1 MPNSNVKKCEHLL
14 INIRFWETA
23 YLPLP
28 WVNICPRDKWKVSV
42 NAGPWEGGVGGQLP
56 GNIQWSTAHLPLPW
70 IYLPTTGEE
79 CALDNG
85 LWPTD
90 APGETDPADEAA
102 AKSAWRRCK
111 AFWLPGCRE
120 LPCWESCCC
129 NWRISC
135 NSCICCSW
143 VDCGEGRSSWLCVC
157 EWNTSGKF
165 KPGCALRTGCTESQ
179 FYSLP
184 FGQAVASMY

>member
-1 MPNSNVKKCEHLL
+1 MWRNV
-14 INIRFWETA
+14 NICWSI
-23 YLPLP
+23 YVSGKLPTYP
-28 WVNICPRDKWKVSV
+28 SPESIIICPRDKWKVSV
-42 NAGPWEGGVGGQLP
+42 NAGSWEGGVGGQLP

-90 APGETDPADEAA
+90 APGETDPAEEAA